1 MPGPLSGYRIV
12 DLTSNVSGPLATM
25 ILGDQGADVIKVEAP
40 DGGDATRAGGNRRA
54 GFTASFVNNNRN
66 KRSIVLDLKKPA
78 AVQALLRLAA
88 GADVFV
94 QNFRPGVAER
104 LGVGEAAVRDA
115 RPDIVYVSISGFGE
129 KGPYAAKPAYDP
141 VIQGFSG
148 LATVQAGSDEVRPR
162 LLRTILPD
170 KLTAITASQA
180 ITAALLARERT
191 GEGQHVRL
199 SMLEAVLAFM
209 WASDMSDQTFVG
221 DEPPRQT
228 PASAH
233 DLIYDTADGYITA
246 AALTDRQWA
255 GLAQAVGHP
264 EWIEDERFRTSALRQ
279 KNIDATAGTHAAGV
293 DDPPGG
299 GMARAADR
307 GAGAVRPGADAQPSD
322 PASAGRGVGPGGRNR
337 APESRP
343 AAPDARGGAVFK
355 TPAKIRRG
363 APGLGEHTEEIMA
376 ELGYSREEIAGLRAE
391 GSSGPDKSAG
401 NKTRGGTRCRRP
413 IGFTSSI
420 AGFYD
425 RYLGPLIFVDYAEDL
440 ARRAAALHPARVLET
455 AAGTGVVTRA
465 LARLLAAEAEI
476 TATDLN
482 QAMLDFAAAQ
492 PGSERVTWRQA
503 DAQRLPFED
512 GSFDMVLCQFG
523 VMFFPDRAGR
533 LP

>member
-1 MPGPLSGYRIV
+1 MMPGPLSGYRIL

-78 AVQALLRLAA
+78 AVQALLRIAA
-88 GADVFV
+88 GVDVFV

-104 LGVGEAAVRDA
+104 LGVGEEAVRNA
-115 RPDIVYVSISGFGE
+115 RSDIVYVSISGFGE

-148 LATVQAGSDEVRPR
+148 LATVQAGSDEARPR

-209 WASDMSDQTFVG
+209 WASDMGDQTFIG

-228 PASAH
+228 AASAH
-233 DLIYDTADGYITA
+233 DLIYETADGYITA

-255 GLAQAVGHP
+255 GLARAVGHP
-264 EWIEDERFRTSALRQ
+264 EWVEDERFRTSALRQ
-279 KNIDATAGTHAAGV
+279 KNIDARLELTQQALLT
-293 DDPPGG
+293 
-299 GMARAADR
+299 
-307 GAGAVRPGADAQPSD
+307 
-322 PASAGRGVGPGGRNR
+322 
-337 APESRP
+337 RP
-343 AAPDARGGAVFK
+343 AAEWLERLTAAQVPCGPVLTRNQVIRHPQVEALGLVVETEHEKAGRLRQTRAAARFSN

-363 APGLGEHTEEIMA
+363 APGLGEHTEQILA
-376 ELGYSREEIAGLRAE
+376 EFGYSQEEIAGLSAE
-391 GSSGPDKSAG
+391 GV
-401 NKTRGGTRCRRP
+401 
-413 IGFTSSI
+413 IGS
-420 AGFYD
+420 
-425 RYLGPLIFVDYAEDL
+425 
-440 ARRAAALHPARVLET
+440 
-455 AAGTGVVTRA
+455 
-465 LARLLAAEAEI
+465 
-476 TATDLN
+476 
-482 QAMLDFAAAQ
+482 
-492 PGSERVTWRQA
+492 
-503 DAQRLPFED
+503 
-512 GSFDMVLCQFG
+512 
-523 VMFFPDRAGR
+523 
-533 LP
+533 